1 MRNECVLRHLNGMQ
15 IEKLKHAMGIIMW
28 HQAKQVPSYLTC
40 MKYRITLTARLQGL
54 LPSPPYLLPPPVD

>member
-1 MRNECVLRHLNGMQ
+1 MQ